1 MLGWI
6 QISEWSATRQRK
18 NKPEGTCTVVLHF
31 CLDIYVLRKL
41 PSRKKCDAIE
51 ELKNTEVE
59 NTKAEEGATSWSV
72 GMFLK

>member
-1 MLGWI
+1 M
-6 QISEWSATRQRK
+6 
-18 NKPEGTCTVVLHF
+18 
-31 CLDIYVLRKL
+31 RKL